1 MGGVVHTTLAT
12 TRSTG
17 VVDPAQSNPFD
28 DDKMYEPP
36 GRGRVHGRHG
46 VVGLAP
52 SRRAVSH
59 RTAPTLRQTLG
70 WVASTTTTTTTTT
83 RTTTTAAAAATT
95 TVTTTPPLPPPTT
108 AAVNL

>member
-70 WVASTTTTTTTTT
+70 WVASTTTTTLTEAVVVHQKI
-83 RTTTTAAAAATT
+83 REPLRFVAAG
-95 TVTTTPPLPPPTT
+95 PL
-108 AAVNL
+108 A